1 VIHDFNYLRPN
12 TVKEAFA
19 LLKKHQDDGKVI
31 CGGQSLLI
39 IMRQGLVAP
48 EYVIDIKGLAELD
61 YITYDDA
68 TGLRLGAT
76 TTHREIEFSDIIGQK
91 YPVLKQMEEKLASI
105 QVRNWGTIG
114 GNLAH
119 ADAAGDPAPV
129 LIALDAMVKVGGAEG
144 ERTMP
149 LEAFYTDLFETALEP
164 GEIIVEVQ
172 VPPPRSKTATVYQKF
187 NLLESDQGIVAVAVT
202 IGLDEDDTCKHA
214 RVVLGNG
221 APTTIRARTAEEA
234 LIGKKLDDT
243 VFAAVGQAAADDS
256 SPVGDIHASEEYR
269 RHLIQVLTR
278 RMAKAAFAQARSNEG
293 GPTWK

>member
-1 VIHDFNYLRPN
+1 VIHDFTYLRPG
-12 TVKEAFA
+12 TVKETFA
-19 LLKKHQDDGKVI
+19 MLKEHQDDCKVI

-48 EYVIDIKGLAELD
+48 EYVIDIKGLSELD

-68 TGLRLGAT
+68 TGLKLGAT
-76 TTHREIEFSDIIGQK
+76 TTHREIEFSDIIEQK
-91 YPVLKQMEEKLASI
+91 YPALKHMEEKLASI

-129 LIALDAMVKVGGAEG
+129 LIALDAMVRVGGADG

-164 GEIIVEVQ
+164 DEIIIEIQ

-202 IGLDEDDTCKHA
+202 ISLDEDDTCKDA

-221 APTTIRARTAEEA
+221 APTTVRAKTAEKA
-234 LIGKKLDDT
+234 LIGKNLNDT
-243 VFAAVGQAAADDS
+243 VFAAAGQAAADDA
-256 SPVGDIHASEEYR
+256 SPVSDIHASEEYW
-269 RHLIQVLTR
+269 RHLITVLTQR
-278 RMAKAAFAQARSNEG
+278 IAKAAFAQARS
-293 GPTWK
+293 K

>member
-1 VIHDFNYLRPN
+1 MIHDFNYLRPG

-19 LLKKHQDDGKVI
+19 ILKEHQDDGKII

-48 EYVIDIKGLAELD
+48 DYVIDIKGLSELD
-61 YITYDDA
+61 YITYDDT
-68 TGLRLGAT
+68 TGLNLGAT
-76 TTHREIEFSDIIGQK
+76 TTHREIEFSDIIEQK
-91 YPVLKQMEEKLASI
+91 YPVLKHMEEKLASI

-129 LIALDAMVKVGGAEG
+129 LIALDAMIRVGGADG

-149 LEAFYTDLFETALEP
+149 LDAFYTDLFETALEP
-164 GEIIVEVQ
+164 GEIILEIQ

-187 NLLESDQGIVAVAVT
+187 NLLESDQGIVAVAVALS
-202 IGLDEDDTCKHA
+202 LDGDDTCKDA

-221 APTTIRARTAEEA
+221 APTTVRARTAEEA
-234 LIGKKLDDT
+234 LMGKELNET
-243 VFAAVGQAAADDS
+243 VFAAAGQAAADDS
-256 SPVGDIHASEEYR
+256 SPVDDIHASEEYR
-269 RHLIQVLTR
+269 RHLIKVLTQR
-278 RMAKAAFAQARSNEG
+278 IAKAAFAQARS
-293 GPTWK
+293 K

>member
-1 VIHDFNYLRPN
+1 MIHDFNYLRPG
-12 TVKEAFA
+12 TIKEAFA
-19 LLKKHQDDGKVI
+19 MLKEHQDDCKVI

-39 IMRQGLVAP
+39 IMRQGLVTP
-48 EYVIDIKGLAELD
+48 EFIIDIKGLSELD

-68 TGLRLGAT
+68 TGLKFGAT
-76 TTHREIEFSDIIGQK
+76 TTHREIEFSSIIGQK
-91 YPVLKQMEEKLASI
+91 YPVLKHMEEKLASI

-129 LIALDAMVKVGGAEG
+129 LIALDAMVRVGGADG

-164 GEIIVEVQ
+164 GEIIMEIQ

-202 IGLDEDDTCKHA
+202 ISLDGDGTCKDA

-221 APTTIRARTAEEA
+221 APTTVRAKTAEEA
-234 LIGKKLDDT
+234 LIGKKLNDT
-243 VFAAVGQAAADDS
+243 VFAAAGQAAAEDS
-256 SPVGDIHASEEYR
+256 SPVSDIHASEEYR
-269 RHLIQVLTR
+269 RHLIKVLTQR
-278 RMAKAAFAQARSNEG
+278 IAKAAFAQARL
-293 GPTWK
+293 K

>member
-1 VIHDFNYLRPN
+1 MIHDFTYLRPG
-12 TVKEAFA
+12 TVKETFA
-19 LLKKHQDDGKVI
+19 MLKEHQDDCKVI

-48 EYVIDIKGLAELD
+48 QYVIDIKGLSELD

-68 TGLRLGAT
+68 TGLKLGAT
-76 TTHREIEFSDIIGQK
+76 TTHREIEFSDIIEQK
-91 YPVLKQMEEKLASI
+91 YPVLKHMEEKLASI

-129 LIALDAMVKVGGAEG
+129 LIALDAMVRVGGADG
-144 ERTMP
+144 ERIMP

-164 GEIIVEVQ
+164 GEIIVEIQ

-202 IGLDEDDTCKHA
+202 ISLDGNGTCKDA
-214 RVVLGNG
+214 RVVLGNS
-221 APTTIRARTAEEA
+221 APTTIRANTAEET
-234 LIGKKLDDT
+234 LIGKKLNDT
-243 VFAAVGQAAADDS
+243 VFAAAGQAAADDS
-256 SPVGDIHASEEYR
+256 SPVSDIHASEEYR
-269 RHLIQVLTR
+269 RHLIKVLTQR
-278 RMAKAAFAQARSNEG
+278 IAKAAFAQARS
-293 GPTWK
+293 K

>member
-1 VIHDFNYLRPN
+1 MIHDFNYLRPG
-12 TVKEAFA
+12 TVKETLAM
-19 LLKKHQDDGKVI
+19 LKERQDDCKVI

-48 EYVIDIKGLAELD
+48 QYVIDIKGLSELD

-68 TGLRLGAT
+68 TGLKLGAT
-76 TTHREIEFSDIIGQK
+76 TTHREIEFSDIVEQK
-91 YPVLKQMEEKLASI
+91 YPVLKHMEEKLASI

-129 LIALDAMVKVGGAEG
+129 LIALDAMVRVGGADG
-144 ERTMP
+144 ERVMP

-164 GEIIVEVQ
+164 GEIIVEIQ
-172 VPPPRSKTATVYQKF
+172 VPLPRSKTATVYQKF

-202 IGLDEDDTCKHA
+202 ISLDGDGTCKDA

-221 APTTIRARTAEEA
+221 APTTIRANTAEET
-234 LIGKKLDDT
+234 LIGKKLNDT
-243 VFAAVGQAAADDS
+243 VFAAAGQAAADHS
-256 SPVGDIHASEEYR
+256 SPVSDIHASEEYR
-269 RHLIQVLTR
+269 RHLIKVLTQR
-278 RMAKAAFAQARSNEG
+278 IAKAAFAQARS
-293 GPTWK
+293 K

>member
-1 VIHDFNYLRPN
+1 LRPG
-12 TVKEAFA
+12 TVKETFA
-19 LLKKHQDDGKVI
+19 MLKEHQDDCKVI

-48 EYVIDIKGLAELD
+48 EYVIDIKGLSELD
-61 YITYDDA
+61 YITFDDA
-68 TGLRLGAT
+68 TGLKLGAT
-76 TTHREIEFSDIIGQK
+76 TTHREIEFSDIIEQK
-91 YPVLKQMEEKLASI
+91 YPALKHMEEKLASI

-129 LIALDAMVKVGGAEG
+129 LIALDAMVRVGGADG

-164 GEIIVEVQ
+164 DEIIIEIQ
-172 VPPPRSKTATVYQKF
+172 IPPPRSKTATVYQKF

-202 IGLDEDDTCKHA
+202 ISLDEDDTCKDA

-221 APTTIRARTAEEA
+221 APTTARAKTAEKV
-234 LIGKKLDDT
+234 LIGKNLNDT
-243 VFAAVGQAAADDS
+243 VFAAAGQAAADDS
-256 SPVGDIHASEEYR
+256 SPVSDIHASEEYR
-269 RHLIQVLTR
+269 RHLITVLTQR
-278 RMAKAAFAQARSNEG
+278 IAKAAFAQARS
-293 GPTWK
+293 K

>member
-1 VIHDFNYLRPN
+1 VIHDFNYLRPG
-12 TVKEAFA
+12 TVKETFA
-19 LLKKHQDDGKVI
+19 MLKEHQDDCKVI

-48 EYVIDIKGLAELD
+48 EYVIDIKGLSELD

-68 TGLRLGAT
+68 TGLKLGAT
-76 TTHREIEFSDIIGQK
+76 TTHREIEFSDIIEQK
-91 YPVLKQMEEKLASI
+91 YPALKHMEEKLASI

-129 LIALDAMVKVGGAEG
+129 LIALDGMVRVGGADG

-164 GEIIVEVQ
+164 DEIIIEIQ

-202 IGLDEDDTCKHA
+202 ISVDEDDTGKDG

-221 APTTIRARTAEEA
+221 APTTVRAKTAEKA
-234 LIGKKLDDT
+234 LIGKNLNDA
-243 VFAAVGQAAADDS
+243 VLAAAGQAAADDS
-256 SPVGDIHASEEYR
+256 SPLSDIHASEEYR
-269 RHLIQVLTR
+269 RHLITVLTQR
-278 RMAKAAFAQARSNEG
+278 IAKAALAQARS
-293 GPTWK
+293 K

>member
-1 VIHDFNYLRPN
+1 LRPG
-12 TVKEAFA
+12 TVKETFA
-19 LLKKHQDDGKVI
+19 MLKEHQDDCKVI

-48 EYVIDIKGLAELD
+48 EYVIDIKGLSELD

-68 TGLRLGAT
+68 TGLKLGAT
-76 TTHREIEFSDIIGQK
+76 TTHREIEFSDIIEQK
-91 YPVLKQMEEKLASI
+91 YPALKHMEEKLASI

-129 LIALDAMVKVGGAEG
+129 LIALDAMVRVGGADG

-164 GEIIVEVQ
+164 DEIIIEIQ

-187 NLLESDQGIVAVAVT
+187 NLLERDQGIVAVAVT
-202 IGLDEDDTCKHA
+202 ISLDEDDTCKDA

-221 APTTIRARTAEEA
+221 APTTVRAKTAEKA
-234 LIGKKLDDT
+234 LIGKNLNDT
-243 VFAAVGQAAADDS
+243 VFAAAGQAAADDA
-256 SPVGDIHASEEYR
+256 SPVSDIHASEEYR
-269 RHLIQVLTR
+269 RHLITVLTQR
-278 RMAKAAFAQARSNEG
+278 IAKAAFAQARS
-293 GPTWK
+293 K